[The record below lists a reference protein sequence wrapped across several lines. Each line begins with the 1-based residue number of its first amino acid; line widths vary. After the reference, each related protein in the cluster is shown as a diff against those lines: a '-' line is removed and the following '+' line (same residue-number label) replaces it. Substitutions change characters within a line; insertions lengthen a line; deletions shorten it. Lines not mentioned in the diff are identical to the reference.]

1 MTKSMIILL
10 ADAEWITI
18 AFLIVLAV
26 IGLIYLILR
35 KRSKAPK
42 EPDTKPVALPA
53 QPDDL
58 VVVNPTRANEA
69 DGAILIYRKEGVLVY
84 KDKRIPIDQIVD
96 AFVINNNSNPYL
108 PPEYYLRLN
117 LEDGSFERI
126 PAGLDAE
133 WAQEALKQLQEAVLS
148 GK

>member
-1 MTKSMIILL
+1 MTKISLILL

-18 AFLIVLAV
+18 AFLIVLAI

-53 QPDDL
+53 EPDDM

-84 KDKRIPIDQIVD
+84 NGTQIPMAQIVD
-96 AFVINNNSNPYL
+96 AFVINVNDNPYI
-108 PPEYYLRLN
+108 PAAYHIQLN
-117 LEDGSFERI
+117 LGKGKAARI
-126 PAGLDAE
+126 PAGNDAE
-133 WAQEALKQLQEAVLS
+133 WAHEALKQLQEAIDR
-148 GK
+148 K